1 MNLVQLFT
9 TENQTLIFIIK
20 ILTTILEGF
29 FFYKNTALLFNI
41 KSSRKDKTLFVS
53 FLVIVGAVI
62 NLIMLN
68 YINVLVKDII
78 NIISLL
84 FALHYILKVPVKNS
98 IFTLMVIYLE
108 AFLSGGLAQI
118 ILINILKINLDILM
132 SIPVYYF
139 LVCVLSSLI
148 WLFFI
153 YVLQVILK
161 YKKHLH
167 SYILKISLKH
177 IIIIN
182 SVLGIITLTLEA
194 YLLAVYTDIIS
205 IELTIIII
213 FTLLIYFFISMY
225 SIIRTHTLEKTK
237 KDLENEKLYNKTLNL
252 LHDNIRCFKHD
263 FDNIV
268 QSIGGY
274 ISVDDMKGLREYYK
288 SLLNDCKLTN
298 NLNVLNPETINNP
311 SIYSLLT
318 NKYYVATQKNIKMT
332 FSVFTD
338 LSKINFNIYEFTR
351 MLGILLDNAI
361 EAAEESEEKLI
372 EIDFHSTPKKQLF
385 IIKNTCKDL
394 NIPTTK
400 IFEKGYSTK
409 ERNSGIG
416 LWKVHTIL
424 SKNTDAD
431 LFTTI
436 SDNMFSQ
443 QLEIFYKTNN

>member
-1 MNLVQLFT
+1 MNLLQLFT
-9 TENQTLIFIIK
+9 TENQTLIFILK
-20 ILTTILEGF
+20 IFAAAIEGF
-29 FFYKNTALLFNI
+29 FFYKSVSIIFNI
-41 KSSRKDKTLFVS
+41 KPIKRGKTLFICIIP
-53 FLVIVGAVI
+53 LITAI
-62 NLIMLN
+62 LNLFPSNL
-68 YINVLVKDII
+68 INVLLKDIVNLTFFLLAMYFI
-78 NIISLL
+78 FRLSVKESILALVISY
-84 FALHYILKVPVKNS
+84 FEVFI
-98 IFTLMVIYLE
+98 
-108 AFLSGGLAQI
+108 SGCLTQI
-118 ILINILKINLDILM
+118 ILVNIFKLNLENLM
-132 SIPVYYF
+132 SIPISYLFVN
-139 LVCVLSSLI
+139 LISSLI
-148 WLFFI
+148 WAFI
-153 YVLQVILK
+153 IYLSYIFLK
-161 YKKHLH
+161 YKKF
-167 SYILKISLKH
+167 YISIIKISLKYS
-177 IIIIN
+177 IIVN
-182 SVLGIITLTLEA
+182 SILGIITLALVS
-194 YLLAVYTDIIS
+194 YLLASYATIIP
-205 IELTIIII
+205 IELIIII
-213 FTLLIYFFISMY
+213 FVALIIYFSISMY
-225 SIIRTHTLEKTK
+225 SIIRTHTLEKTR

-263 FDNIV
+263 FNNIV
-268 QSIGGY
+268 QAIGGY
-274 ISVDDMKGLREYYK
+274 ISVDDMKGLKEYYK

-318 NKYYVATQKNIKMT
+318 NKYYVATQKNVKMT

-338 LSKINFNIYEFTR
+338 LSKINFNMYEFSR

-394 NIPTTK
+394 NISTTK

-409 ERNSGIG
+409 ENNSGIG

-443 QLEIFYKTNN
+443 QLEVFYKTNN